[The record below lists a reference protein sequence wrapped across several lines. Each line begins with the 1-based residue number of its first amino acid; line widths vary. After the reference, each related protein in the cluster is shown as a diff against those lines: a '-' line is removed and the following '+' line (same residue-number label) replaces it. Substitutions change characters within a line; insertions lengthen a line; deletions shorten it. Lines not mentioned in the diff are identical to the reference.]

1 MTVSFRPRN
10 LVKLLAL
17 APIRFYQRYISP
29 AFPRRCRYYPT
40 CSSYAVQAID
50 RHGVGKGF
58 LLAIWRILR
67 CNPYSTGGIDEVPET
82 GRWVSDPPPT
92 YAELVA
98 KHSRQSSAASA
109 S

>member
-1 MTVSFRPRN
+1 MTAYFRPRHW
-10 LVKLLAL
+10 LKMGAL

-40 CSSYAVQAID
+40 CSSYAVQAIQQ
-50 RHGVGKGF
+50 HGVGKGF
-58 LLAIWRILR
+58 LLAIWRVLR
-67 CNPYSTGGIDEVPET
+67 CNPYSAGGIDEVPT
-82 GRWVSDPPPT
+82 SGRWVSDPSPS

-98 KHSRQSSAASA
+98 EHSRHSPPASA